1 MIPGDSNDES
11 LTDIY
16 THSCYICKVD
26 QYLTSHEALLHVFMY
41 ALFIFSTDSPFF
53 IPVCLASQERYTNET
68 VFSVLLYQKINRVQQ
83 IARQL
88 ENAFIAHALE
98 IISIN
103 VGDGRL
109 QAGVVGLLKSGKSTT
124 LNALMKTRL
133 LPDMVQPE
141 TAADVHIVHSTKEGH
156 KYGLLLD
163 DRNNETAS
171 GSDEIYKKLR
181 QYNEMARKGEWL
193 PHDSLTLRIPLPFLR
208 EHEFNFSLEIYDTAG
223 PEQAG
228 STDATLKSLSTM
240 ERLSVFIII
249 LNYRRMKSQQEID
262 LLTHLQNYHP
272 QLLETHDRFLF
283 VVNAIDAYYEDG
295 DKNSIHPKDVRE
307 YVQIYLQE
315 RLHVKVPTER
325 IVLFSA
331 KWALRS
337 HLWSKDARH
346 LSYID
351 YISALTLSAKIQ
363 NKDLSKNMYIFSLEN
378 KKVVASHHLGHL
390 KDFSGIGELEQK
402 LYQML
407 GINGPVILYKGAID
421 DTTAHISTLKKHIKG
436 EKVKCNI
443 TATTTALHLHEQ
455 LSEHL
460 SERVKTNQQRMHKLS
475 KQFHDNL
482 EKSIHRWATQKDL
495 SEKVYSSSEV
505 YSPLT
510 NREDQIPVYVILEN
524 TWSNIMSNVMKE
536 LRGSVVTLF
545 SALKGDIEKIAK
557 THNIKLVLDELNF
570 GKLPEPSKFN
580 LHVSIPSEIEPLMV
594 SALQKRDT
602 DPEWAVRFYKIT
614 EAEINKLSTKSFRMA
629 EEECL
634 VCVEKL
640 QKGVVEKI
648 KVLRQELEAK
658 QKHIESLN
666 QMVYQLDTVHQQLL
680 GVREEFQFADE
691 EEEQKI
697 EAKNREDGSKDTT
710 TKGETNII

>member
-1 MIPGDSNDES
+1 MS
-11 LTDIY
+11 
-16 THSCYICKVD
+16 
-26 QYLTSHEALLHVFMY
+26 
-41 ALFIFSTDSPFF
+41 FIFSTFF
-53 IPVCLASQERYTNET
+53 SLCFIDAAVIHFDTCIPSLLYFIFVYVVTQERRADET
-68 VFSVLLYQKINRVQQ
+68 AFSIYQKINRIQN
-83 IARQL
+83 IASQL
-88 ENAFIAHALE
+88 ENQAFIAHALE
-98 IISIN
+98 MISVN
-103 VGDGRL
+103 VADGRL
-109 QAGVVGLLKSGKSTT
+109 QAGIVGLIKSGKSTT
-124 LNALMKTRL
+124 LNALMKTRI
-133 LPDMVQPE
+133 LPEAVQPE
-141 TAADVHIVHSTKEGH
+141 TAAVVHIIHSTKEQH
-156 KYGLLLD
+156 KSGLLLGEQGGQ
-163 DRNNETAS
+163 NIEIAS
-171 GSDEIYKKLR
+171 GSDGIYKKLR
-181 QYNEMARKGEWL
+181 QYNEMARKGKKL
-193 PHDSLTLRIPLPFLR
+193 MHDSLTLRIPLPFLR
-208 EHEFNFSLEIYDTAG
+208 ESELKFSLEISDTAG
-223 PEQAG
+223 PDEAG
-228 STDATLKSLSTM
+228 ATDATLRSLSTM
-240 ERLSVFIII
+240 ERLSVFIIV
-249 LNYRRMKSQQEID
+249 LNYRRMKSQPEVD
-262 LLTHLQNYHP
+262 LLTHLRDHHP

-283 VVNAIDAYYEDG
+283 IVNAIDAYYEDG
-295 DKNSIHPKDVRE
+295 NEYSIQPNNVRE
-307 YVQIYLQE
+307 YVQTYLQDT
-315 RLHVKVPTER
+315 LHVRIPTER
-325 IVLFSA
+325 IVPFSA
-331 KWALRS
+331 KWALQS
-337 HLWSKDARH
+337 HLWHENPKNISNADYMSAVG
-346 LSYID
+346 LS
-351 YISALTLSAKIQ
+351 SKIQ
-363 NKDLSKNMYIFSLEN
+363 NEEPSKNMRIPSLEN
-378 KKVVASHHLGHL
+378 KKVVASHLRS
-390 KDFSGIGELEQK
+390 FSGIRELEPK
-402 LYQML
+402 LYRML

-495 SEKVYSSSEV
+495 SEKVFSSSEV